1 MKKLKF
7 EYRITLAYLFL
18 GGVWI
23 LFSDRFL
30 NSIIHDVNVLT
41 KIQTYKGW
49 FYVFVTGLLF
59 FLFLKSHLRKL
70 RLAEKEL
77 QNHRNNLEQLVY
89 QKTKDLDLTIENL
102 SEKNQI
108 INSQNQTLN
117 NTLQDLKNTQAQLL
131 QADKMSSLGILTAGV
146 AHEINNPLNYI
157 LGGLTGLENFF
168 DEKEIQNKRINL
180 FLISIKTGIERISS
194 IVSGLNKLNRN
205 IDNYEE
211 DCDIHEI
218 IENCLI
224 IVNSQLNN
232 RVKVNKKFTDKK
244 MIVLGNVGQLHQVY
258 LNILINAIQSIE
270 KEGIILIQTKIKN
283 EIVYTEI
290 YDTGC
295 GIDQKNISKITE
307 PFFTTKEP
315 GKGTGLGLSISY
327 NIIAQ
332 HKGSIKF
339 TSQLNKGTIVK
350 IGLPLKTTNYE

>member
-1 MKKLKF
+1 MKKIKF
-7 EYRITLAYLFL
+7 EYHITLAYLFL
-18 GGVWI
+18 GSVWI

-30 NSIIHDVNVLT
+30 NSIIHDTNLLT
-41 KIQTYKGW
+41 EIQTYKGW
-49 FYVFVTGLLF
+49 FYVFVTGFLF

-70 RLAEKEL
+70 RLAEIEL
-77 QNHRNNLEQLVY
+77 QNHRNNLQQLVF
-89 QKTKDLDLTIENL
+89 QKTKDLDLIIENL

-108 INSQNQTLN
+108 INSQNQALN
-117 NTLQDLKNTQAQLL
+117 NTLQDLKNTQTQLI
-131 QADKMSSLGILTAGV
+131 QADKMASLGILTAGI

-168 DEKEIQNKRINL
+168 NEKETQNKRIKL

-205 IDNYEE
+205 IDTYDE

-232 RVKVNKKFTDKK
+232 RVKVNRSYSDKK

-270 KEGIILIQTKIKN
+270 KDGTILIQTKIKDEN
-283 EIVYTEI
+283 VYVKI
-290 YDTGC
+290 SDTGC

-327 NIIAQ
+327 NIIEQ
-332 HKGSIKF
+332 HKGSIEF

-350 IGLPLKTTNYE
+350 IVLPVKITNYE